1 MKRTASIVALI
12 ALPSL
17 LIAWGGIHLV
27 LRERASVCAAVEGHE
42 SCSCG
47 CQKLRSHANRMATEA
62 GVAMLLLLI
71 LALCGAAAFAFDAR
85 RTRRQSAAH
94 KAFVA
99 DISHDLKTPITVI
112 LANNSILRSLPEG
125 AAAERE
131 RPTSTTPPT
140 TRTVA
145 RTFCQVTT
153 SSPVQM
159 LKSAAIIGCR

>member
-17 LIAWGGIHLV
+17 LIAWGGIHLGS
-27 LRERASVCAAVEGHE
+27 RELASVCAAVEGHK

-71 LALCGAAAFAFDAR
+71 LALCGAAAAFAFDAR

-99 DISHDLKTPITVI
+99 DISHRLRTPLTGICLNADLLKEKRLETEAELDDAIADI
-112 LANNSILRSLPEG
+112 ADNSARLTGLVEQLLDH
-125 AAAERE
+125 
-131 RPTSTTPPT
+131 
-140 TRTVA
+140 VA
-145 RTFCQVTT
+145 
-153 SSPVQM
+153 
-159 LKSAAIIGCR
+159 KS

>member
-12 ALPSL
+12 VLPSL

-47 CQKLRSHANRMATEA
+47 CQSLRSHANRMATEA

-71 LALCGAAAFAFDAR
+71 LALCGAAAAVDAR

-99 DISHDLKTPITVI
+99 DISHRLRTPLTGICLNADLLKEKRLET
-112 LANNSILRSLPEG
+112 E
-125 AAAERE
+125 AERDDAIADIADNSARLTGLVE
-131 RPTSTTPPT
+131 QLLDH
-140 TRTVA
+140 VA
-145 RTFCQVTT
+145 
-153 SSPVQM
+153 
-159 LKSAAIIGCR
+159 KS

>member
-12 ALPSL
+12 VLPSL

-27 LRERASVCAAVEGHE
+27 LRERASVCAAVEGHA

-47 CQKLRSHANRMATEA
+47 CKELRSHANRMATEA

-71 LALCGAAAFAFDAR
+71 LALCGAAAAFAFDAR

-99 DISHDLKTPITVI
+99 DISHRLRTPLTGICLNADLLKEKRLET
-112 LANNSILRSLPEG
+112 E
-125 AAAERE
+125 AERDDAIADIADNSARLTGLVE
-131 RPTSTTPPT
+131 QLLDH
-140 TRTVA
+140 VA
-145 RTFCQVTT
+145 
-153 SSPVQM
+153 
-159 LKSAAIIGCR
+159 KS

>member
-12 ALPSL
+12 VLPSL

-27 LRERASVCAAVEGHE
+27 LRERASACAAIEGHK

-71 LALCGAAAFAFDAR
+71 LALCGAAAAFALDAR

-99 DISHDLKTPITVI
+99 DISHRLRTPLTGICLNADLLKEKRLGT
-112 LANNSILRSLPEG
+112 E
-125 AAAERE
+125 AERNDAIADIADNSARLTGLVE
-131 RPTSTTPPT
+131 QLLDH
-140 TRTVA
+140 VA
-145 RTFCQVTT
+145 
-153 SSPVQM
+153 
-159 LKSAAIIGCR
+159 KS

>member
-12 ALPSL
+12 VLPSL
-17 LIAWGGIHLV
+17 LIAWGGFHLV
-27 LRERASVCAAVEGHE
+27 LSERASVCAAIQGHE

-71 LALCGAAAFAFDAR
+71 LALCGAAAAFAFDAR

-99 DISHDLKTPITVI
+99 DISHRLRTPLTGICLNADLLKEKRLETD
-112 LANNSILRSLPEG
+112 
-125 AAAERE
+125 AERDDAIADIADNSARLTGLVE
-131 RPTSTTPPT
+131 QLLDH
-140 TRTVA
+140 VA
-145 RTFCQVTT
+145 
-153 SSPVQM
+153 
-159 LKSAAIIGCR
+159 KS